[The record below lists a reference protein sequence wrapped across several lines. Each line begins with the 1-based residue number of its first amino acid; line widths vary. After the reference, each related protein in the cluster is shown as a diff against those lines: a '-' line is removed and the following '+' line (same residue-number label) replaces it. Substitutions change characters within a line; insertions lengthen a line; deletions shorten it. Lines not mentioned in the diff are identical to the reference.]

1 MKITRIIILII
12 VFALMSSSV
21 CFAIYTSGEAIANVD
36 LSKSNFEC
44 VAEHTD
50 LSSEDAQISIEK
62 KSNQLVASCDIPIS
76 DNPYEIQISTDGFY
90 KYSGSQRPFG
100 IDAVLYLIYDDTEVA
115 IEFGGAGTGHYG
127 NYNIKSPITMT
138 VRNQIVEGQIS
149 SAEELRKQLRGRYF
163 FLRAILFF
171 EYMEGEWYKKYPGNI
186 FDWFEGFYNFIYK
199 EYVQK
204 TPLKARLDL
213 YLVLPE
219 LGNYE
224 SQMLYSPDNEY
235 TATVTVSGGTVH
247 EEIKISGNYT
257 NTSDDIS
264 VAWTINGN
272 DESKSIDL
280 NREDIVSG
288 GSGISIGTYSYVIS
302 MTSRYQTV
310 DFYAFLSSSSDPHDS
325 GTTFLLSKDNYS
337 FAYEAGLSTSSNSGP
352 VWFDGSDG
360 FSLDSESIDGYNL
373 LALGTSNFSGEANRT
388 YSGEGD
394 ILFRLA
400 SGVDEDSIPAGTYE
414 SDIYFHVIA
423 DL

>member
-76 DNPYEIQISTDGFY
+76 DNPYKIQISTDGFY
-90 KYSGSQRPFG
+90 KYFGSQRPFG
-100 IDAVLYLIYDDTEVA
+100 IDAVLYLIYEDGTEVA
-115 IEFGGAGTGHYG
+115 IEYGGAGTGHSG
-127 NYNIKSPITMT
+127 IFNVNSPITMT
-138 VRNQIVEGQIS
+138 VRNQIIEGQIN
-149 SAEELRKQLRGRYF
+149 SADELEEQLSGRRYF
-163 FLRAILFF
+163 FLRAILRL
-171 EYMEGEWYKKYPGNI
+171 EYVFGGWFLDYYYKG
-186 FDWFEGFYNFIYK
+186 GFYQFVFEK
-199 EYVQK
+199 YVQK
-204 TPLKARLDL
+204 TPSEARLDL

-224 SQMLYSPDNEY
+224 SKMLYSPDNEY

-337 FAYEAGLSTSSNSGP
+337 FAYEAGLSTSSNSRP

-360 FSLDSESIDGYNL
+360 FSSDSESIDGYNL